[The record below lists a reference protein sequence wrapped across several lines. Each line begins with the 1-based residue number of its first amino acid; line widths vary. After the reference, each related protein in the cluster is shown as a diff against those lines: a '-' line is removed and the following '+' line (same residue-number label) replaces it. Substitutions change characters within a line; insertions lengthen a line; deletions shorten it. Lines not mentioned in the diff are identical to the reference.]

1 MRRRLVLLSVV
12 PVVIA
17 ACGSHQPAADVPH
30 PTGHRDVV
38 LRVTEG
44 GGMGTE
50 QMFFTEPPVLVVTG
64 DGTTYL
70 RGEEVTTQGIVWP
83 VFQHH
88 ADESDLQLLLHEAD
102 RGGLLAAP
110 PDYTPPG
117 PIADAGDTTVDVAA
131 DGGTWTHRA
140 NGLGD
145 FDQETDARSRLADF
159 VAFLDR
165 WGRTPRKPGAQEIQ
179 PTVLRVLAQPLP
191 AGSRQG
197 DGRVGRWPA
206 DAAFDLADV
215 GDCTVVRDPGA
226 VHRLTTS
233 TARYYLQDG
242 QTYAVAAAVLL
253 PGDSCATGAAS

>member
-1 MRRRLVLLSVV
+1 MRRRLALLSVI
-12 PVVIA
+12 PVLLA
-17 ACGSHQPAADVPH
+17 ACGGHQPAADVGH

-70 RGEEVTTQGIVWP
+70 RGGEVTTQGIVWP
-83 VFQHH
+83 IFRYH

-102 RGGLLAAP
+102 RDGLLAPP

-117 PIADAGDTTVDVAA
+117 TIADAGDTTVDVAA

-165 WGRTPRKPGAQEIQ
+165 WGRAPRKPRAQEVQ
-179 PTVLRVLAQPLP
+179 PTLLRVLAQPVP
-191 AGSRQG
+191 AGSAHG
-197 DGRVGRWPA
+197 GRVGRWPA
-206 DAAFDLADV
+206 DAAVHLADV
-215 GDCTVVRDPGA
+215 GDCTVVRDPGV

-233 TARYYLQDG
+233 TARYYRQAG
-242 QTYAVAAAVLL
+242 RTYAIAAAVQL
-253 PGDSCATGAAS
+253 PGDSCETGPAS